1 MSNEQKLRDYLKRAI
16 ADLDET
22 REQLRE
28 VHEKSREPIAIVG
41 MACRYPGGAD
51 TPEQLWELVRG
62 GIDAVSAFPADR
74 GWDLEGL
81 YGGADAGGEGG
92 AGGAVYPRESGFLH
106 GAGEFDPGFF
116 GISPREA
123 LAMDPQQRLMLETAW
138 EAVERAGISP
148 HTLRGTQ
155 TGVFIGAGHG
165 GYDTAATAGPGRIR
179 EEVAGHVLTGNTVSV
194 ASGRISYVLGL
205 EGPAVTVD
213 TACSSSLVALHLA
226 VQSLRRGEC
235 TLALAGGVTVMSTPQ
250 MFVEF
255 GRQRG
260 LAADG
265 RCKPFSAAADG
276 TAWSEGAGVIL
287 VERLSDALRAGHPV
301 LAVVR
306 GSAVNQDG
314 ASNGL
319 TAPNGPSQQR
329 VIRRALADA
338 GLAPA
343 DVDTVEAHGTGT
355 RLGDPIEATALLAT
369 YGQGRPAD
377 LPLLLGSMKSN
388 IGHTQAAAGVAGVI
402 KTVLAMRH
410 GILPGTLHL
419 DEPSPHVDWTAGS
432 VRLLAQ
438 EAAWPA
444 REDRPRRAAVSSFG
458 VSGTNAHV
466 ILEQPATA
474 PTTTRGGADASGV
487 LPWVLSAKTAEALRA
502 QAARLAAHVRDRA
515 ESNAADI
522 AFSLATTRTAL
533 EYRVAIVAGDRAGLL
548 SRLDALAEGEG
559 MTALAG
565 KGPLSVLFSGQ
576 GSQRLGMGR
585 ELYAHFP
592 VFAAAFDA
600 VCAGLGMPVREVVW
614 GEDADA
620 LNQTVFAQAGLFAVE
635 VALFR
640 LVESWG
646 VKPDF
651 VAGHSI
657 GEVAAAHVAGVFSLA
672 DACALVAARG
682 RLMQALPEGGAM
694 LAVQATEQEVLPL
707 LGESVSIAAVNGPS
721 AVVVSGAEEAAEAVR
736 AHFEGLGRKVTRLR
750 VSHAFH
756 SPLMDPML
764 EEFRAVVAGLSFGV
778 PTLPLVSNLTGQL
791 ASTVELCTP
800 DYWVRHV
807 REAVRFGDGVRTL
820 VDLGVT
826 TYLELGP
833 DGVLSAMA
841 ADTVSSGDSAVLV
854 PALRKGTDEETSLVQ
869 ALARLHTGGV
879 DIDWAAFFA
888 PLGATR
894 TDLPTYAFQHERF
907 WLQARTT
914 GAGAEALGLQSAD
927 HPLLTGAVELAASD
941 GFLLTGR
948 LSVQSHPWLA
958 DHVINGAVLL
968 PGTGFLELALRAGD
982 EVGCDVVDEL
992 TLAAPL
998 ILPEHG
1004 SVQVQIWVG
1013 EQDGTGRRTLN
1024 VHSRPGHDPEE
1035 PWTEHATG
1043 VLSNGAAT
1051 TPFDSSEWPPTGA
1064 EPLDLSGLYD
1074 RMAAGGFDYGP
1085 LFRGVRAAWLK
1096 DEAVYAELVLPEA
1109 DARAGEA
1116 ESFGLHP
1123 ALLDAALHVSA
1134 YNGIE
1139 EGVVPF
1145 SWEGVSLHASG
1156 AASVR
1161 VRVTRTGEDSVA
1173 LSVADTAG
1181 EPVMSVGSL
1190 LLRPVDSARTADRDP
1205 VFGVE
1210 WVPVRVPAAVAVS
1223 PDVVVHR
1230 LAGEGDVV
1238 ESVHA
1243 LSARLLA
1250 LVQEL
1255 PEESRLVLVTRGA
1268 VSGQDLAA
1276 AAAWGLVR
1284 SAQSEQPG
1292 RFVLVDV
1299 AGEEPAGL
1307 LESVLAVDE
1316 PQLLVRDGEL
1326 LAPRVTRA
1334 GATEPG
1340 PVWAGEG
1347 TVLITGGTGGLGRV
1361 LARHLVTEHGVRSLL
1376 LVSRRGP
1383 AAEGAA
1389 ELVPELAALGA
1400 EAIVEA
1406 CDVADAAAVTDL
1418 FARHRVRAV
1427 VHTAGVIDDGVVG
1440 SLTPERLSAV
1450 LRPKADAAW
1459 NLHEATRD
1467 LDLTAFVLFSSASGL
1482 FGGPGQANYAAA
1494 NAFLDALAA
1503 HRRAAGLPA
1512 ASLAWGPWSQA
1523 GGMTGTLSEADLLR
1537 IARTGMPALAPDQG
1551 TALFDAALTG
1561 GRALTLTARL
1571 DLAALRGQSEIPAL
1585 LRGLIRP
1592 RTRNRRAVN
1601 TGSGAASA
1609 LLQRLTGL
1617 GPDERREALLD
1628 LVRAQIAL
1636 VLGYAGSETVDASRT
1651 FQDLGFDSLTA
1662 VELRNRL
1669 GAVSGLRLPATV
1681 VFDYPTAEALVRFVL
1696 DELFAAN
1703 AETDALPAPRAAASL
1718 TEDPVV
1724 IVGMSCRYPGGVES
1738 PEDLWRLVSDGTDAI
1753 TGFPGDRGWDTDGL
1767 YHPDPAHTGTTYS
1780 REGGFLHRAAE
1791 FDADFFG
1798 MSPREALAT
1807 DAQQRLLL
1815 EATWEAVEQAGI
1827 DPVSL
1832 RGSRTGVFAGVMYSD
1847 YANLLTATE
1856 FDGFRANGTG
1866 PSIASGRVS
1875 YTFGFEGPAV
1885 TVDTACSSSLVA
1897 LHWAAQALRAG
1908 ECSLA
1913 LAGGVSVMA
1922 TPNTFVESSR
1932 QRVMSPD
1939 GRCRSFADT
1948 ADGVGWSEGVGML
1961 VLERLSDAVRNGH
1974 RVLAVVRGSAVNQD
1988 GASNGL
1994 TAPNGPSQQRV
2005 IRQALASAG
2014 LSSADVDVVEGHG
2027 TGTTL
2032 GDPIEAQALIATY
2045 GQDRPEGRPL
2055 WLGSLKSNI
2064 GHAQAAAGVAG
2075 IIKMIMAM
2083 RHGVLPRT
2091 LHVVAPSSH
2100 VDWAAGDVE
2109 LLSQER
2115 AWPELGR
2122 ARRAGVS
2129 SFGIS
2134 GTNAHVV
2141 LEQFASADV
2150 VPAAADVV
2158 PGVVPWL
2165 VSGKTED
2172 ALYDQVARLRSYV
2185 DESGLRPVDVGLST
2199 LGRSVFGHRAVV
2211 LNGEQVIQGQ
2221 ARGGKTTF
2229 LFTGQGSQRLGMG
2242 RELYARF
2249 PVFAAAF
2256 DEVCA
2261 ELDVPV
2267 RDVVWGADAD
2277 ALNQTMF
2284 AQAGL
2289 FAVEVALFRLVE
2301 SWGVKP
2307 DFVAG
2312 HSIGEV
2318 AAAHVA
2324 GVFSLSDACVLV
2336 AARGRLMQALPE
2348 GGAMLAVQATE
2359 EEVLPLLGEF
2369 VSIAAVNGP
2378 SAVVVSGA
2386 EEEVESVGAHFEGL
2400 GRKVTRLRVSH
2411 AFHSPLMDPMLDEFR
2426 AVVSGLSFSAPTIP
2440 LVEPVCDPEYWV
2452 RHVREAV
2459 RFADGVR
2466 ALHEQ
2471 GVTRFLELG
2480 PDGVLSAMAA
2490 ETVTDGSAV
2499 LVPLLRKNR
2508 DEETSALQALAQL
2521 YVHGAK
2527 VNWSAFFAD
2536 TDARP
2541 VELPTYAFQHQ
2552 RYWPPTGGVTGS
2564 SPIAVDAVET
2574 AFWEAAERGDLAAAS
2589 AVLGIEG
2596 APAQASLDDLLPV
2609 LGAWRAHRRTRAAT
2623 EAWAYRTTWTAVL
2636 DGSATA
2642 LPSGSGWLAV
2652 VPDHAA
2658 DDDSLAGLLAAL
2670 TDLGARVERL
2680 VVPAAEGADLLAD
2693 AVATA
2698 LAASGPVSGL
2708 LSFLSFDERPHP
2720 AHPAVPQGLLAT
2732 ADLLRALEAAGAE
2745 APLWCLTRGAV
2756 SVDGTQPPAAPVQA
2770 QTWGLGRVAALEYPQ
2785 RWGGL
2790 IDLPAALDGRDLAAR
2805 VAGVLGAGTAEDQIA
2820 VRASVTY
2827 ARRLA
2832 RVVPARGTEPWT
2844 APRGTVLVTGGTGAL
2859 GGRVARWLAGAG
2871 AEHLLLTSRRG
2882 PAAEGAA
2889 ELAAELEASGV
2900 RVTIAACDTA
2910 DRDALA
2916 ALLADV
2922 PAELPLTGVVH
2933 AAGVLDDGVLDAL
2946 TGERFE
2952 TVLRAKAESARLLDE
2967 LTRDPQDGSSQLSM
2981 FVLFSSI
2988 AGVLGNA
2995 GQANYAAANAYLD
3008 ALAEQRR
3015 AAGLPAT
3022 SVAWGSWADA
3032 GMAAG
3037 SDALADRIRRS
3048 GMAPMAPELALAAL
3062 QQALVR
3068 GAACV
3073 TVADIDWDTLAPA
3086 LTAARPSPLIGDL
3099 PEVRS
3104 RLEQTAQQAG
3114 GGTSPLRERLL
3125 GLATAA
3131 EQERVLTDLLREEIA
3146 RVLGHASAGTVD
3158 VNRAFRELGF
3168 DSLTAVELRNRLTA
3182 VTGVRLPA
3190 TLLFDHPT
3198 TAAVAAHL
3206 RAELL
3211 DGHTAVSAVAVRA
3224 EADEPIAIVAM
3235 ACRFPGGIGSPEEF
3249 WELLARGGDGVSDLP
3264 TDRGWDTEG
3273 LYHPDPEHQGTSYV
3287 REGGFLTGLA
3297 GFDADFFGIS
3307 PREALAMDPQQR
3319 LLLET
3324 AWETVERAGIAPDT
3338 LRGTATGVFVGS
3350 NFQDYQQV
3358 LGTAPDDV
3366 TGHLMTGN
3374 AASVVSGRVS
3384 YAFGF
3389 EGPAVTV
3396 DTACSSSLVSLHLA
3410 AQALRRGECTLAL
3423 AGGVTV
3429 MSTPQMFVE
3438 FSRQRGLAPDGRCKP
3453 FAGAAD
3459 GTGWAEGVG
3468 LLLVERLSDARRNG
3482 HTVLAVLRGSAV
3494 NQDGASNGLTAPNG
3508 PSQQRVIRQALAD
3521 AGLGADEVDAVEA
3534 HGTGTRLGD
3543 PIEAQALLA
3552 TYGQDRDADRP
3563 LLLGS
3568 VKSNIGH
3575 TQAAAGIA
3583 GVIKMILAMRN
3594 GMLPQ
3599 SLHIDEPSP
3608 HVDWSA
3614 GAVELLAAPTA
3625 WPAVDRPH
3633 RAGVSSFGI
3642 SGTNAHVILE
3652 AADPQPA
3659 LGGGRPEPLPALPY
3673 VLSAKS
3679 PEALAAQ
3686 AERLAAHL
3694 RDGAELPGVAHALAT
3709 ARTTMSH
3716 RATVVAADATTLLA
3730 GLDALA
3736 EGNGSGQASPAVLE
3750 GAADSD
3756 GDTVFVFPGQGSQWP
3771 GMALELLDISP
3782 VFAARMAECATALDA
3797 YTDWSLMDVLRGAD
3811 GAPGFDRVDVV
3822 QPVLFAVMVSLA
3834 ELWQAHGVRPAAVV
3848 GHSQGEIAA
3857 ACVAGALTLDDA
3869 ARVVTLRSQA
3879 LTALSGQGGMVSVAR
3894 PADQVRALLA
3904 PWGERLSLAAV
3915 NGPSSVVV
3923 SGEPDALDALLDAC
3937 ARDGIRAKRI
3947 PVDYAS
3953 HSVQVARIEEELST
3967 VLAPVAPRAAR
3978 IPLYSTVTG
3987 APVDT
3992 TRLDAAYW
4000 YANLRGTV
4008 EFEQATRALLDA
4020 GHRVFIE
4027 VSPHPVVTT
4036 GVQETIE
4043 ATGSAA
4049 AATGTLRRD
4058 EGGLARFT
4066 LSLADARNHG
4076 TRIDWDAFFETAG
4089 IPRPGTPTPLPT
4101 YAFQHRRYWPRPA
4114 TGGAGDVASAGLGSL
4129 DHPLLGATLP
4139 LALGDELVATA
4150 RWSLRSHPWLADHA
4164 VGGTVIVP
4172 GAALVEVAVRAGDEL
4187 GCGRVEELTLHAPVL
4202 LPERAGIQ
4210 VQIAVGA
4217 ADASGLRTVTVHTR
4231 PDDAPEAEWTHHA
4244 DGTLAAPG
4252 AEPAA
4257 EAFAVWPPR
4266 GAEPVPAVDGYYAS
4280 LRAEGYEYGPVF
4292 QGLRAA
4298 WRLDA
4303 DVYAEV
4309 ALPEGGL
4316 ADAAC
4321 FGIHPAL
4328 LDAAL
4333 HAAGF
4338 GLLSN
4343 ADGSTGLPFS
4353 WTGVTLHATGA
4364 TALRVRLRPAGPGAV
4379 SVLMADPLGRPVATI
4394 DALAVRPV
4402 TAATLGAADAA
4413 SRTVREALFHLEW
4426 TPLATAPTAS
4436 TASPDSTAATAQAGP
4451 TGSAGAA
4458 RWAIL
4463 GSETGQVAALTEGG
4477 AALARWDSL
4486 AALAASL
4493 PETGTPDAVLLYADE
4508 AGLGFTSG
4516 APAENSATHAADGAA
4531 EAPSAD
4537 TGGTIT
4543 AAPAAGSAP
4552 DGTTALRAAGS
4563 GATAD
4568 ASAAHTV
4575 GDGGSGSV
4583 PGATAGARPRRAAD
4597 PAAQAAAVL
4606 EKVLATLQEW
4616 LADERFDATRL
4627 VVATRGAVT
4636 PDPGGDVTDLP
4647 GSALWGLLR
4656 SAQTEHPGRIVLA
4669 DLDDDPASWRAL
4681 PQAVAAAGEPQ
4692 LALRQGA
4699 AYAPRLT
4706 RTHASGALTA
4716 PDGGAAPWRLDI
4728 PEKGSLDHLA
4738 LLPAPQ
4744 ATAPLEPGQVRIE
4757 VRAAGLNFRDVLNAL
4772 GMYPGGAEFLGSEA
4786 AGLVVETAPDVTGLR
4801 VGDRV
4806 FGMVAGGF
4814 GPLAVAD
4821 RRVITRMPAGWTFAQ
4836 AAAAPVVFLTA
4847 YYALRDLAGLT
4858 EGESVLVH
4866 AAAGGVGMAATQL
4879 ARLWGAE
4886 VYGTAS
4892 EPKQRLL
4899 RAAADGLPAD
4909 RLASSRTLDFE
4920 DAFRTA
4926 SGGRGVDVV
4935 LNSLAGEYVD
4945 ASLRL
4950 LAPGGRLIEMGKTD
4964 IRDAA
4969 DIARDHD
4976 GAFYR
4981 AFDLT
4986 EAGPERIGEMLT
4998 ELVALFEQGALHP
5011 LPVTAW
5017 DIRHAQD
5024 AFRYVSQAR
5033 HTGKVVLT
5041 VPRPWNPEG
5050 TVLITGGTGE
5060 LGRALARHLVTEHG
5074 IRHLL
5079 LAGRRGPDSPGAA
5092 ALRAELAELGAEV
5105 TLAACDAADRTALT
5119 ALLGSVSDAHPLTA
5133 VVHAAGVLD
5142 DGVVTSLTPERL
5154 RTVLRPKADAAWNL
5168 HELTRHLDLADFV
5181 LFSSAAGTFGNA
5193 GQGNYAAANTFLD
5206 GLARHRQAAG
5216 LPATSLAWGL
5226 WAQASDMTG
5235 HLDDGDRGRARSSGA
5250 LPLAT
5255 RDGLTLFDAA
5265 LAARRPL
5272 LVPQR
5277 LDNAVLRRRA
5287 PEALPSILRA
5297 LFRGTATRRTV
5308 EAGPGTAAGSGL
5320 QQRLAALPAAER
5332 QTVLVDLVT
5341 TYAAAVLGHADAGLI
5356 HAGKAFRDLGFDSL
5370 TAVELRNRLATA
5382 TGSRLPATLVF
5393 DHPTPVALAEHLG
5406 SLLTDAAPA
5415 AEAATTLAVTDEDP
5429 VVIVGMAC
5437 RYPGGVRSPEDL
5449 WTLLADGTDAI
5460 GGFPTDR
5467 GWDLEHFYDS
5477 VPDHPDASRTL
5488 DGGFLHDAAEF
5499 DADFFGISPNE
5510 ATVMDPQQRLLLETA
5525 WEAVERAGIDP
5536 RSLRGSRTGVFAGL
5550 SSSDYMSRG
5559 ADIPEAL
5566 AGYVNTGNAVSVV
5579 SGRVSYALGL
5589 EGPAVTV
5596 DTACSSSLVAL
5607 HMAAQA
5613 LRAGECSLALAGG
5626 VTVMSS
5632 PVIIVDFSRQRGLAA
5647 NGRCKPF
5654 SAAADGTG
5662 FSEGSGLLV
5671 LERLSDAVRNG
5682 HQVLAV
5688 VRGSAVNQDGASNGL
5703 SAPNGPSQQRVI
5715 RQALASAGLTGADI
5729 DAVEAHGT
5737 GTRLGDPIEAQALL
5751 ATYGQDRDADRPL
5764 RLGSV
5769 KSNLGHTQAAAGVAG
5784 VMKMVLAMR
5793 HGALPKSL
5801 HVDEPTP
5808 HVDWSAGAVSVLAEA
5823 TAWPSSTD
5831 RPRRA
5836 GVSSFGISG
5845 TNAHVILEQ
5854 CPDAVTGSAAPSASL
5869 PGSGATASA
5878 AAPAGTGD
5886 TAASA
5891 VPGTSE
5897 AAVAS
5902 AAGRPAEAASA
5913 QAPGMAAA
5921 ASAQAFGT
5929 AEAASTPDASEA
5941 AGAQAAPAPARAT
5954 SAAADA
5960 ESAAAALPWLLSARS
5975 AAALRGQA
5983 AALLAHLDTP
5993 AGSQAAPLDL
6003 AASLATRRAVL
6014 EHRAVVTA
6022 AEPHALRAALGALA
6036 DGTPAPGLVQGRH
6049 TSGRDRRTVLV
6060 FPGQGSQWAGMG
6072 AELLDASKEFAARI
6086 AACEQALAPHTDW
6099 SLTAVLR
6106 GEPTAPSLNRVDV
6119 AQPALWAVMVAL
6131 AEVWQA
6137 HGVRPAA
6144 VVGHS
6149 QGEIAAACVAGALSL
6164 EDGAR
6169 VVALRSR
6176 AIAAGLSGHGGM
6188 VSVAASHED
6197 VLARLTSW
6205 GERISVAAVNGPGSV
6220 VVSGES
6226 DALDALVDACT
6237 RDGVRAKRI
6246 PVDYASHSAQVERI
6260 RETVLADL
6268 AGIETREPAIPFLS
6282 TLTGEW
6288 IGSDTALDASYWYEN
6303 LRRTVRLED
6312 ALRTLLAQGHDVF
6325 VESSPHPV
6333 LTAAI
6338 EDTIAAAETDALA
6351 LGSLRR
6357 EDGGPERLLTSLA
6370 EAHVHGVRVDWSGI
6384 LDGGRAADLPT
6395 YAFQRSRYWLD
6406 AAPAP
6411 ATAAD
6416 RPADPAGLD
6425 TVVRLADGDGS
6436 LLLTGRI
6443 AAATHPWLADHTV
6456 YGSAVVP
6463 GTALLDWAVRA
6474 ADEAGCATIGELT
6487 ELVPLAAPEDGSAE
6501 IQLTVGAAEAGTRP
6515 LTVHA
6520 RTAAD
6525 ADWTRHATGT
6535 LLQAAVAAGE
6545 PFDATAWPPHDA
6557 RPADPEELEELY
6569 AVLAEGGYD
6578 PGPLHRTVRAL
6589 WTTPDGS
6596 TLAEVAL
6603 PQDQH
6608 ATASGFRIHPALLQ
6622 TLLAM
6627 TATRSRSGGLELPA
6641 AWRAVNLTATGAAL
6655 LRVRI
6660 TPAQD
6665 GMDGTLSLT
6674 AADATGAPVLTANA
6688 LTTPATAP
6696 RHPQAL
6702 FETAW
6707 TEPEWAPA
6715 VLAEPTAADTQTFTG
6730 LPALTEALAADAD
6743 HTSPFAGTVLLRLPA
6758 SADREDGADN
6768 SPVREMLR
6776 LAQAWLADPRCA
6788 DSRLVLV
6795 TPGQDAALTDAAVHG
6810 LIRSAQ
6816 AEHPG
6821 RFLLV
6826 DTDGDPASEQALP
6839 GAVAAAAA
6847 ADEAQLVLRTGTV
6860 TVPRLRRTAP
6870 PQDPAGLPVWE
6881 WDTHGDGTVL
6891 ITGGTGTLGALVARH
6906 LVTEHGVRHLLLT
6919 GRRGLAAPGAEELRE
6934 ELTRMGAAVTIA
6946 ACDAADRDALADVL
6960 AAVPAEHPL
6969 TAVVHAAGVLQD
6981 GLLEN
6986 LTTEDLDR
6994 VWRPKAEA
7002 AWHLHE
7008 LTRDTKLSAFVLFS
7022 SFAGVIGGPA
7032 QANYAAANSF
7042 LDALA
7047 HRRRAQGLTAV
7058 SLAWGYWGD
7067 SSEMTSR
7074 LSPVDVARFERSGML
7089 PLSADQGL
7097 GLLDAAAAVDRA
7109 LLVPVRLDP
7118 RAFAA
7123 GGRTPALLRGLAPVR
7138 TVIRRSASTPG
7149 AITPADGTRHDGGDE
7164 GGFAQRLAGLGEAKR
7179 ETLLLQ
7185 LITGHV
7191 ATVLGHGSP
7200 ASIEAERG
7208 FLDLGMSSLTAVELR
7223 NRLNAETGLR
7233 LPTTAVFDHPT
7244 PLALARH
7251 LRTQLASADGA
7262 QPEIS
7267 LLPGLD
7273 DLEQAVTAGAAS
7285 ALDADSRA
7293 RLTARLKALQWKLDA
7308 AAEDAHDGDTDGTD
7322 ADADLEA
7329 ASTDDEIFDLIDKE
7343 LGLS

>member
-1 MSNEQKLRDYLKRAI
+1 MMSNEQKLRDYLKRAI

-28 VHEKSREPIAIVG
+28 VHDKSREPIAIVG

-62 GIDAVSAFPADR
+62 GVDAVSAFPADR
-74 GWDLEGL
+74 GWDLDGL
-81 YGGADAGGEGG
+81 YGGADPGGEDS
-92 AGGAVYPRESGFLH
+92 AAFPRESGFLH
-106 GAGEFDPGFF
+106 GAGEFDAGFF

-148 HTLRGTQ
+148 HALRGTQ

-165 GYDTAATAGPGRIR
+165 GYDTAAAGPGRIR
-179 EEVAGHVLTGNTVSV
+179 EEVAGHLLTGNTVSV

-205 EGPAVTVD
+205 EGPAITVD

-235 TLALAGGVTVMSTPQ
+235 ALALAGGVTVMSTPQ
-250 MFVEF
+250 MFAEF

-276 TAWSEGAGVIL
+276 TAWSEGAGVVL

-338 GLAPA
+338 GLAA
-343 DVDTVEAHGTGT
+343 GDVDTVEAHGTGT

-377 LPLLLGSMKSN
+377 RPLLLGSIKSN

-402 KTVLAMRH
+402 KSVLAMRH

-432 VRLLAQ
+432 VRLLTQ

-444 REDRPRRAAVSSFG
+444 QDRPRRAAVSSFG

-466 ILEQPATA
+466 ILEQPPTAPATA
-474 PTTTRGGADASGV
+474 GGGADASGV

-502 QAARLAAHVRDRA
+502 QAARLAEHVRDRA

-522 AFSLATTRTAL
+522 AFSLATTRAAL
-533 EYRVAIVAGDRAGLL
+533 EHRAAIVAGDRAGLL
-548 SRLDALAEGEG
+548 SRLDALAEGRGE
-559 MTALAG
+559 TAFAG
-565 KGPLSVLFSGQ
+565 RGPLCVLFSGQ

-585 ELYAHFP
+585 ELYACFP

-600 VCAGLGMPVREVVW
+600 VCAELDVPVREVIW
-614 GEDADA
+614 GEDAELADR
-620 LNQTVFAQAGLFAVE
+620 TMYAQAGLFAVE

-646 VKPDF
+646 VTPDF

-694 LAVQATEQEVLPL
+694 IAVQAAEEEVLPL
-707 LGESVSIAAVNGPS
+707 LGATVSIAAVNGPS
-721 AVVVSGAEEAAEAVR
+721 AVVVSGPEEEADVVR
-736 AHFEGLGRKVTRLR
+736 AHFE
-750 VSHAFH
+750 
-756 SPLMDPML
+756 
-764 EEFRAVVAGLSFGV
+764 
-778 PTLPLVSNLTGQL
+778 
-791 ASTVELCTP
+791 
-800 DYWVRHV
+800 
-807 REAVRFGDGVRTL
+807 
-820 VDLGVT
+820 
-826 TYLELGP
+826 
-833 DGVLSAMA
+833 
-841 ADTVSSGDSAVLV
+841 
-854 PALRKGTDEETSLVQ
+854 
-869 ALARLHTGGV
+869 
-879 DIDWAAFFA
+879 
-888 PLGATR
+888 
-894 TDLPTYAFQHERF
+894 
-907 WLQARTT
+907 
-914 GAGAEALGLQSAD
+914 
-927 HPLLTGAVELAASD
+927 
-941 GFLLTGR
+941 
-948 LSVQSHPWLA
+948 
-958 DHVINGAVLL
+958 
-968 PGTGFLELALRAGD
+968 
-982 EVGCDVVDEL
+982 
-992 TLAAPL
+992 
-998 ILPEHG
+998 
-1004 SVQVQIWVG
+1004 
-1013 EQDGTGRRTLN
+1013 
-1024 VHSRPGHDPEE
+1024 
-1035 PWTEHATG
+1035 
-1043 VLSNGAAT
+1043 
-1051 TPFDSSEWPPTGA
+1051 
-1064 EPLDLSGLYD
+1064 
-1074 RMAAGGFDYGP
+1074 
-1085 LFRGVRAAWLK
+1085 
-1096 DEAVYAELVLPEA
+1096 
-1109 DARAGEA
+1109 
-1116 ESFGLHP
+1116 
-1123 ALLDAALHVSA
+1123 
-1134 YNGIE
+1134 
-1139 EGVVPF
+1139 
-1145 SWEGVSLHASG
+1145 
-1156 AASVR
+1156 
-1161 VRVTRTGEDSVA
+1161 
-1173 LSVADTAG
+1173 
-1181 EPVMSVGSL
+1181 
-1190 LLRPVDSARTADRDP
+1190 
-1205 VFGVE
+1205 
-1210 WVPVRVPAAVAVS
+1210 
-1223 PDVVVHR
+1223 
-1230 LAGEGDVV
+1230 
-1238 ESVHA
+1238 
-1243 LSARLLA
+1243 
-1250 LVQEL
+1250 
-1255 PEESRLVLVTRGA
+1255 
-1268 VSGQDLAA
+1268 
-1276 AAAWGLVR
+1276 
-1284 SAQSEQPG
+1284 AQ
-1292 RFVLVDV
+1292 
-1299 AGEEPAGL
+1299 
-1307 LESVLAVDE
+1307 
-1316 PQLLVRDGEL
+1316 
-1326 LAPRVTRA
+1326 
-1334 GATEPG
+1334 
-1340 PVWAGEG
+1340 
-1347 TVLITGGTGGLGRV
+1347 
-1361 LARHLVTEHGVRSLL
+1361 
-1376 LVSRRGP
+1376 
-1383 AAEGAA
+1383 
-1389 ELVPELAALGA
+1389 
-1400 EAIVEA
+1400 
-1406 CDVADAAAVTDL
+1406 
-1418 FARHRVRAV
+1418 
-1427 VHTAGVIDDGVVG
+1427 
-1440 SLTPERLSAV
+1440 
-1450 LRPKADAAW
+1450 
-1459 NLHEATRD
+1459 
-1467 LDLTAFVLFSSASGL
+1467 
-1482 FGGPGQANYAAA
+1482 
-1494 NAFLDALAA
+1494 
-1503 HRRAAGLPA
+1503 
-1512 ASLAWGPWSQA
+1512 
-1523 GGMTGTLSEADLLR
+1523 
-1537 IARTGMPALAPDQG
+1537 
-1551 TALFDAALTG
+1551 
-1561 GRALTLTARL
+1561 
-1571 DLAALRGQSEIPAL
+1571 
-1585 LRGLIRP
+1585 
-1592 RTRNRRAVN
+1592 
-1601 TGSGAASA
+1601 
-1609 LLQRLTGL
+1609 
-1617 GPDERREALLD
+1617 
-1628 LVRAQIAL
+1628 
-1636 VLGYAGSETVDASRT
+1636 
-1651 FQDLGFDSLTA
+1651 
-1662 VELRNRL
+1662 
-1669 GAVSGLRLPATV
+1669 
-1681 VFDYPTAEALVRFVL
+1681 
-1696 DELFAAN
+1696 
-1703 AETDALPAPRAAASL
+1703 
-1718 TEDPVV
+1718 
-1724 IVGMSCRYPGGVES
+1724 
-1738 PEDLWRLVSDGTDAI
+1738 
-1753 TGFPGDRGWDTDGL
+1753 
-1767 YHPDPAHTGTTYS
+1767 
-1780 REGGFLHRAAE
+1780 
-1791 FDADFFG
+1791 
-1798 MSPREALAT
+1798 
-1807 DAQQRLLL
+1807 
-1815 EATWEAVEQAGI
+1815 
-1827 DPVSL
+1827 
-1832 RGSRTGVFAGVMYSD
+1832 
-1847 YANLLTATE
+1847 
-1856 FDGFRANGTG
+1856 
-1866 PSIASGRVS
+1866 
-1875 YTFGFEGPAV
+1875 
-1885 TVDTACSSSLVA
+1885 
-1897 LHWAAQALRAG
+1897 
-1908 ECSLA
+1908 
-1913 LAGGVSVMA
+1913 
-1922 TPNTFVESSR
+1922 
-1932 QRVMSPD
+1932 
-1939 GRCRSFADT
+1939 
-1948 ADGVGWSEGVGML
+1948 
-1961 VLERLSDAVRNGH
+1961 
-1974 RVLAVVRGSAVNQD
+1974 
-1988 GASNGL
+1988 
-1994 TAPNGPSQQRV
+1994 
-2005 IRQALASAG
+2005 
-2014 LSSADVDVVEGHG
+2014 
-2027 TGTTL
+2027 
-2032 GDPIEAQALIATY
+2032 
-2045 GQDRPEGRPL
+2045 
-2055 WLGSLKSNI
+2055 
-2064 GHAQAAAGVAG
+2064 
-2075 IIKMIMAM
+2075 
-2083 RHGVLPRT
+2083 
-2091 LHVVAPSSH
+2091 
-2100 VDWAAGDVE
+2100 
-2109 LLSQER
+2109 
-2115 AWPELGR
+2115 
-2122 ARRAGVS
+2122 
-2129 SFGIS
+2129 
-2134 GTNAHVV
+2134 
-2141 LEQFASADV
+2141 
-2150 VPAAADVV
+2150 
-2158 PGVVPWL
+2158 
-2165 VSGKTED
+2165 
-2172 ALYDQVARLRSYV
+2172 
-2185 DESGLRPVDVGLST
+2185 
-2199 LGRSVFGHRAVV
+2199 
-2211 LNGEQVIQGQ
+2211 
-2221 ARGGKTTF
+2221 
-2229 LFTGQGSQRLGMG
+2229 
-2242 RELYARF
+2242 
-2249 PVFAAAF
+2249 
-2256 DEVCA
+2256 
-2261 ELDVPV
+2261 
-2267 RDVVWGADAD
+2267 
-2277 ALNQTMF
+2277 
-2284 AQAGL
+2284 
-2289 FAVEVALFRLVE
+2289 
-2301 SWGVKP
+2301 
-2307 DFVAG
+2307 
-2312 HSIGEV
+2312 
-2318 AAAHVA
+2318 
-2324 GVFSLSDACVLV
+2324 
-2336 AARGRLMQALPE
+2336 
-2348 GGAMLAVQATE
+2348 
-2359 EEVLPLLGEF
+2359 
-2369 VSIAAVNGP
+2369 
-2378 SAVVVSGA
+2378 
-2386 EEEVESVGAHFEGL
+2386 

-2426 AVVSGLSFSAPTIP
+2426 TVVAGLSFGVPAVP
-2440 LVEPVCDPEYWV
+2440 LVSNLTGRLASAGELRTPDYWV

-2459 RFADGVR
+2459 RFGDGVR
-2466 ALHEQ
+2466 TLADL
-2471 GVTRFLELG
+2471 GVTRYLELG

-2490 ETVTDGSAV
+2490 ATVSGDSAV
-2499 LVPLLRKNR
+2499 VVPALRKGT
-2508 DEETSALQALAQL
+2508 DEETSLVRALARL
-2521 YVHGAK
+2521 HTGGVDID
-2527 VNWSAFFAD
+2527 WSAFFAPLGATRAD
-2536 TDARP
+2536 
-2541 VELPTYAFQHQ
+2541 LPTYAFQHQ
-2552 RYWPPTGGVTGS
+2552 RYWLPTGGTDPLRGHS
-2564 SPIAVDAVET
+2564 SAITVDAVET
-2574 AFWEAAERGDLAAAS
+2574 AFWEAVERGDLAAAS

-2596 APAQASLDDLLPV
+2596 APAQASLDGLLPV
-2609 LGAWRAHRRTRAAT
+2609 LGAWRADRRTRAAT
-2623 EAWAYRTTWTAVL
+2623 EAWAYRTIWTAL
-2636 DGSATA
+2636 DAPAAG

-2652 VPDHAA
+2652 VPDHVA
-2658 DDDSLAGLLAAL
+2658 DDEPLAAL
-2670 TDLGARVERL
+2670 LSALADLGARVERL
-2680 VVPAAEGADLLAD
+2680 VVPTAEDADSLAESVRAAL
-2693 AVATA
+2693 ATA
-2698 LAASGPVSGL
+2698 AGPVSGV

-2720 AHPAVPQGLLAT
+2720 AHPAVPHGLLAT
-2732 ADLLRALEAAGAE
+2732 VDLLRALEAAGAE
-2745 APLWCLTRGAV
+2745 VPLWCLTRGAV
-2756 SVDGTQPPAAPVQA
+2756 SVDGTRPPAAPVQA

-2790 IDLPAALDGRDLAAR
+2790 IDLPAALDGRDLAVR

-2820 VRASVTY
+2820 VRACGTY

-2832 RVVPARGTEPWT
+2832 RVVPARDTEPWT

-2859 GGRVARWLAGAG
+2859 GGRVARWLADAG

-2900 RVTIAACDTA
+2900 RVTVAACDTA

-2916 ALLADV
+2916 ALLTDV
-2922 PAELPLTGVVH
+2922 PADLPLSGVVH

-2967 LTRDPQDGSSQLSM
+2967 LTRDPQGGSELSM

-3037 SDALADRIRRS
+3037 SEALADRIRRS
-3048 GMAPMAPELALAAL
+3048 GMAPMAPALALAAL
-3062 QQALVR
+3062 QQALGG

-3099 PEVRS
+3099 PEVRR
-3104 RLEQTAQQAG
+3104 RLAETAEKTG
-3114 GGTSPLRERLL
+3114 GATSTLRERLR

-3146 RVLGHASAGTVD
+3146 RVLGHASVGTVD
-3158 VNRAFRELGF
+3158 ANRAFRELGF

-3198 TAAVAAHL
+3198 VAAVAAHL

-3211 DGHTAVSAVAVRA
+3211 DGHMAVAADAAVAVRA

-3235 ACRFPGGIGSPEEF
+3235 ACRFPGGVGSPEEF

-3264 TDRGWDTEG
+3264 TDRGWDTAG

-3338 LRGTATGVFVGS
+3338 LRGTETGVFVGS

-3358 LGTAPDDV
+3358 LGTTPDDV
-3366 TGHLMTGN
+3366 TGHRMTGN

-3429 MSTPQMFVE
+3429 MSTPQIFVE

-3521 AGLGADEVDAVEA
+3521 AGLGAEEVDAVEA

-3552 TYGQDRDADRP
+3552 TYGQERPADRP

-3575 TQAAAGIA
+3575 TQAAAGVA

-3614 GAVELLAAPTA
+3614 GAVELLAGPTA
-3625 WPAVDRPH
+3625 WPEVDRPH

-3652 AADPQPA
+3652 AADP
-3659 LGGGRPEPLPALPY
+3659 LPTAAADGSSGSAMGAAAHASAPGTSREAASAYAPVPGADQGAGAPPRTAASAASAGTDADACARTGSGPDAAIVTHLPY
-3673 VLSAKS
+3673 LLSAKS
-3679 PEALAAQ
+3679 ADALGAQ
-3686 AERLAAHL
+3686 AARLAAHL
-3694 RDGAELPGVAHALAT
+3694 RDGAAGPGSELPGVAYGLAT
-3709 ARTTMSH
+3709 TRTAMTH
-3716 RATVVAADATTLLA
+3716 RAAVVAADATTLLA

-3736 EGNGSGQASPAVLE
+3736 EGRGQTSPAVLE
-3750 GAADSD
+3750 GTAESD
-3756 GDTVFVFPGQGSQWP
+3756 GDTVFVFPGQGSQWD
-3771 GMALELLDISP
+3771 GMALELLDTSP
-3782 VFAARMAECATALDA
+3782 VFAARMAECATALDV
-3797 YTDWSLMDVLRGAD
+3797 YTDWSLMDVLRGAE
-3811 GAPGFDRVDVV
+3811 GAPALDRVDVV

-3869 ARVVTLRSQA
+3869 ARVVALRSRA
-3879 LTALSGQGGMVSVAR
+3879 LTALSGQGGMVSVAQ
-3894 PADQVRALLA
+3894 PADAVRALLA

-3915 NGPSSVVV
+3915 NGPCSVVV
-3923 SGEPDALDALLDAC
+3923 SGEPDALDSLLDIC

-3953 HSVQVARIEEELST
+3953 HSVQVARIEEELHT
-3967 VLAPVAPRAAR
+3967 TLAAVVPRAAR

-3992 TRLDAAYW
+3992 SLLDAAYW

-4008 EFEQATRALLDA
+4008 EFEQATRALLDS

-4027 VSPHPVVTT
+4027 VGPHPVVTT

-4089 IPRPGTPTPLPT
+4089 IQRPAAPTLLPT
-4101 YAFQHRRYWPRPA
+4101 YAFQHRRYWPSPA
-4114 TGGAGDVASAGLGSL
+4114 TDGAGDVASAGLGSL
-4129 DHPLLGATLP
+4129 DHPLLGAALP

-4202 LPERAGIQ
+4202 LPEHGGLQ

-4231 PDDAPEAEWTHHA
+4231 PDDAPESEWTRHA

-4257 EAFAVWPPR
+4257 EAFANWPPH
-4266 GAEPVPAVDGYYAS
+4266 GAEPAPEIDGHYAS

-4303 DVYAEV
+4303 DVYAEA
-4309 ALPEGGL
+4309 ALPDAAL
-4316 ADAAC
+4316 ADAAR

-4333 HAAGF
+4333 HAAGL
-4338 GLLSN
+4338 GPLSN
-4343 ADGSTGLPFS
+4343 AEGSTGLPFS

-4402 TAATLGAADAA
+4402 TAAALGASEAV
-4413 SRTVREALFHLEW
+4413 SRTVRDALFHLEW
-4426 TPLATAPTAS
+4426 TPLATAPTAP
-4436 TASPDSTAATAQAGP
+4436 TVPAGP

-4458 RWAIL
+4458 RWAML
-4463 GSETGQVAALTEGG
+4463 GSEPAQVPALTDGG
-4477 AALARWDSL
+4477 AALTRWDSL
-4486 AALAASL
+4486 AALTAAL
-4493 PETGTPDAVLLYADE
+4493 PETGTPDAVLLAVGE
-4508 AGLGFTSG
+4508 AGPVVTSG
-4516 APAENSATHAADGAA
+4516 VPDEPPVGQAADA
-4531 EAPSAD
+4531 
-4537 TGGTIT
+4537 
-4543 AAPAAGSAP
+4543 AAPAA
-4552 DGTTALRAAGS
+4552 R
-4563 GATAD
+4563 
-4568 ASAAHTV
+4568 
-4575 GDGGSGSV
+4575 
-4583 PGATAGARPRRAAD
+4583 
-4597 PAAQAAAVL
+4597 AAAVL
-4606 EKVLATLQEW
+4606 ERVLTTLQDW

-4627 VVATRGAVT
+4627 IVATRGAVT

-4681 PQAVAAAGEPQ
+4681 PQAVAAGGEPQ
-4692 LALRQGA
+4692 LALRQGV

-4716 PDGGAAPWRLDI
+4716 PEGTAAWRLDI
-4728 PEKGSLDHLA
+4728 PEKGSLDRLA
-4738 LLPAPQ
+4738 LVPAPQ
-4744 ATAPLEPGQVRIE
+4744 AAAPLGPGQVRIE

-4806 FGMVAGGF
+4806 FGMVTGGF
-4814 GPLAVAD
+4814 APLAVAD
-4821 RRVITRMPAGWTFAQ
+4821 HRVITHMPAGWTFAQ

-4866 AAAGGVGMAATQL
+4866 AAAGGVGMAAIQL

-4899 RAAADGLPAD
+4899 RAASDGLPAD

-4920 DAFRTA
+4920 DAFRSA

-4969 DIARDHD
+4969 DVTRDHD

-4998 ELVALFEQGALHP
+4998 ELVALFEQGALRP

-5017 DIRHAQD
+5017 DVTHAPD

-5050 TVLITGGTGE
+5050 TVLVTGGTGG

-5074 IRHLL
+5074 VRHLL

-5092 ALRAELAELGAEV
+5092 ELRAELAELGAEV
-5105 TLAACDAADRTALT
+5105 TLAACDAADRTELT
-5119 ALLGSVSDAHPLTA
+5119 ALLGSVSEAHPLTA

-5154 RTVLRPKADAAWNL
+5154 RTVLRPKAVAAWNL

-5206 GLARHRQAAG
+5206 GLARHRQVTG

-5226 WAQASDMTG
+5226 WAQASEMTG
-5235 HLDDGDRGRARSSGA
+5235 HLDDGDRDRARSTGG

-5272 LVPQR
+5272 LVPLR

-5287 PEALPSILRA
+5287 PEAQPSILRA
-5297 LFRGTATRRTV
+5297 LFRGTAARRAV
-5308 EAGPGTAAGSGL
+5308 EAGAGTAGGGL
-5320 QQRLAALPAAER
+5320 RQRLAALPATER
-5332 QTVLVDLVT
+5332 QTVLIELVT

-5370 TAVELRNRLATA
+5370 TAVELRNRLGTA
-5382 TGSRLPATLVF
+5382 TGLRLPAALVF
-5393 DHPTPVALAEHLG
+5393 DHPTPLALAGHLG
-5406 SLLTDAAPA
+5406 GLLTDAAPTAEA
-5415 AEAATTLAVTDEDP
+5415 AEAPAATDRVMAAADDDP
-5429 VVIVGMAC
+5429 VAIVGMAC
-5437 RYPGGVRSPEDL
+5437 RFPGAVRSPEDL
-5449 WTLLADGTDAI
+5449 WTLLATGTDAI

-5488 DGGFLHDAAEF
+5488 EGGFLHDAAEF

-5536 RSLRGSRTGVFAGL
+5536 RALRGSRTGVFAGL
-5550 SSSDYMSRG
+5550 SSSDYMTRG

-5613 LRAGECSLALAGG
+5613 LRGGECSLALAGG

-5632 PVIIVDFSRQRGLAA
+5632 PAIIVDFSRQRGLAA
-5647 NGRCKPF
+5647 DGRCKPF

-5662 FSEGSGLLV
+5662 FSEGAGLLV

-5703 SAPNGPSQQRVI
+5703 SAPNGPAQQRVI
-5715 RQALASAGLTGADI
+5715 RQALANARLTGCDI

-5751 ATYGQDRDADRPL
+5751 ATYGRDRDADRPL

-5793 HGALPKSL
+5793 HGTLPKSL

-5808 HVDWSAGAVSVLAEA
+5808 HVDWSAGAVRVLDEA
-5823 TAWPSSTD
+5823 AAWPTPDS

-5854 CPDAVTGSAAPSASL
+5854 GPAVPSPVS
-5869 PGSGATASA
+5869 ATAAVPSPVSATAAVPSPVSATAAVPSPVSATAAVSSPA
-5878 AAPAGTGD
+5878 AA
-5886 TAASA
+5886 TAA
-5891 VPGTSE
+5891 
-5897 AAVAS
+5897 
-5902 AAGRPAEAASA
+5902 
-5913 QAPGMAAA
+5913 
-5921 ASAQAFGT
+5921 
-5929 AEAASTPDASEA
+5929 TPH
-5941 AGAQAAPAPARAT
+5941 
-5954 SAAADA
+5954 
-5960 ESAAAALPWLLSARS
+5960 ALPYLLSARS
-5975 AAALRGQA
+5975 APALRRQA
-5983 AALLAHLDTP
+5983 AALLTHLDTP

-6014 EHRAVVTA
+6014 EHRAVVTTA
-6022 AEPHALRAALGALA
+6022 DPGTLRAALAALA

-6049 TSGRDRRTVLV
+6049 TSGRDRRVALV

-6072 AELLDASKEFAARI
+6072 AELLDSSTEFAARI
-6086 AACEQALAPHTDW
+6086 AACEQALAPHVDW

-6106 GEPTAPSLNRVDV
+6106 GEKDAPSLDRVDV

-6197 VLARLTSW
+6197 VLARLTAW

-6220 VVSGES
+6220 VVSGEP

-6237 RDGVRAKRI
+6237 RDGVRARKI
-6246 PVDYASHSAQVERI
+6246 PVDYASHSAQVEGI
-6260 RETVLADL
+6260 RKTVLADL
-6268 AGIETREPAIPFLS
+6268 AGIETREPRIPFLS
-6282 TLTGEW
+6282 TLTGRW
-6288 IGSDTALDASYWYEN
+6288 IGAGTALDASYWYEN

-6325 VESSPHPV
+6325 VEASPHPV
-6333 LTAAI
+6333 LTTAI
-6338 EDTIAAAETDALA
+6338 EDTIAAAGTQALA

-6384 LDGGRAADLPT
+6384 LSGGRAADLPT

-6411 ATAAD
+6411 ATAA
-6416 RPADPAGLD
+6416 AGTVDPAGLD
-6425 TVVRLADGDGS
+6425 TVVRLADGS

-6443 AAATHPWLADHTV
+6443 AAATHPWLTDHTV
-6456 YGSAVVP
+6456 LGSAVVP
-6463 GTALLDWAVRA
+6463 GTALLDWAIRA

-6487 ELVPLAAPEDGSAE
+6487 EVVPLAIPEHATAE
-6501 IQLTVGAAEAGTRP
+6501 IQLTVGAASAGPRP

-6535 LLQAAVAAGE
+6535 LVQAAVSVGE

-6557 RPADPEELEELY
+6557 RPADTEELY
-6569 AVLAEGGYD
+6569 TVLAEGGYD
-6578 PGPLHRTVRAL
+6578 PGPIHRTVRRL
-6589 WTTPDGS
+6589 WTAPDGS

-6608 ATASGFRIHPALLQ
+6608 AAASGFRIHPALLQ

-6627 TATRSRSGGLELPA
+6627 AATRSGGLELPT
-6641 AWRAVNLTATGAAL
+6641 AWRMVSLMATDAAL

-6665 GMDGTLSLT
+6665 GTLSLI
-6674 AADATGAPVLTANA
+6674 AADATGAPVLTAA
-6688 LTTPATAP
+6688 AITTTPAAAAP

-6707 TEPEWAPA
+6707 TEPDWARA
-6715 VLAEPTAADTQTFTG
+6715 ALAEPATDTQSFTG
-6730 LPALTEALAADAD
+6730 LPALKEALTADG
-6743 HTSPFAGTVLLRLPA
+6743 TPPFADTVLLRLPVTG
-6758 SADREDGADN
+6758 DREAGADS
-6768 SPVREMLR
+6768 SPVREMLH
-6776 LAQAWLADPRCA
+6776 LAQTWLADPRCA

-6795 TPGQDAALTDAAVHG
+6795 TSGDDAALTDHAVHG

-6826 DTDGDPASEQALP
+6826 DTDGDPASERALP
-6839 GAVAAAAA
+6839 GAVAAAVA
-6847 ADEAQLVLRTGTV
+6847 ADEAQLALRTGTV
-6860 TVPRLRRTAP
+6860 TVPRLRRTAL
-6870 PQDPAGLPVWE
+6870 PQDPSGLPVWE

-6919 GRRGLAAPGAEELRE
+6919 GRRGLAAPGAEELRD
-6934 ELTRMGAAVTIA
+6934 ELVRAGAAVTIA
-6946 ACDAADRDALADVL
+6946 ACDAADRDALAGVL
-6960 AAVPAEHPL
+6960 AAIPVEHPL

-6981 GLLEN
+6981 ALLEN
-6986 LTTEDLDR
+6986 LTAEDLDR

-7008 LTRDTKLSAFVLFS
+7008 LTRDAELSAFVLFS

-7074 LSPVDVARFERSGML
+7074 LDPVDVARFARSGML
-7089 PLSADQGL
+7089 PLSAGQGL

-7109 LLVPVRLDP
+7109 LLVPVRLDR

-7123 GGRTPALLRGLAPVR
+7123 AGRTPALLRGLAPVR
-7138 TVIRRSASTPG
+7138 TVIRGSASTPG
-7149 AITPADGTRHDGGDE
+7149 AITPADGTRHE
-7164 GGFAQRLAGLGEAKR
+7164 GGFTERLAGLGEAKR
-7179 ETLLLQ
+7179 DALLLR

-7200 ASIEAERG
+7200 TSIEAERG

-7251 LRTQLASADGA
+7251 LRAQLASADGA
-7262 QPEIS
+7262 KPES
-7267 LLPGLD
+7267 SQLPGLD

-7293 RLTARLKALQWKLDA
+7293 RLTARLKALQWKLDDT
-7308 AAEDAHDGDTDGTD
+7308 AEDTHDGDADDT
-7322 ADADLEA
+7322 DADLEA

-7343 LGLS
+7343 LGRA

>member
-28 VHEKSREPIAIVG
+28 VQEKSREPIAIVG

-62 GIDAVSAFPADR
+62 GVDAVSAFPADR
-74 GWDLEGL
+74 GWNLEDL
-81 YGGADAGGEGG
+81 YGGAEAEGG
-92 AGGAVYPRESGFLH
+92 DGAAYPRESGFLH
-106 GAGEFDPGFF
+106 GAGDFDAGFF

-148 HTLRGTQ
+148 HALRGTH

-165 GYDTAATAGPGRIR
+165 GYDTAATAGSGRIR

-235 TLALAGGVTVMSTPQ
+235 ALALAGGVTVMSTPQ
-250 MFVEF
+250 MFAEF

-338 GLAPA
+338 GLAA
-343 DVDTVEAHGTGT
+343 TDVDTVEAHGTGT

-377 LPLLLGSMKSN
+377 RPLLLGSMKSN

-410 GILPGTLHL
+410 GTLPATLHL

-432 VRLLAQ
+432 VRLLTE

-444 REDRPRRAAVSSFG
+444 HEDRPRRAAVSSFG

-466 ILEQPATA
+466 VLEQPATA
-474 PTTTRGGADASGV
+474 PPAATGGGTDASGV

-502 QAARLAAHVRDRA
+502 QAARLAAHVRGHA
-515 ESNAADI
+515 ETSTADI
-522 AFSLATTRTAL
+522 AFSLATTRAAL
-533 EYRVAIVAGDRAGLL
+533 EHRAAVVGGDRADLL
-548 SRLDALAEGEG
+548 SGLDALADGEG
-559 MTALAG
+559 TTALAA
-565 KGPLSVLFSGQ
+565 KGPLSVLFTGQ

-585 ELYAHFP
+585 ELYARFP
-592 VFAAAFDA
+592 VFAQAFDA
-600 VCAGLGMPVREVVW
+600 VCAELDVPVREVVW
-614 GEDADA
+614 GEDAEA
-620 LNQTVFAQAGLFAVE
+620 LNQTMYAQAALFAVE

-646 VKPDF
+646 VTPDF

-672 DACALVAARG
+672 DACALVSARG

-694 LAVQATEQEVLPL
+694 LAVTATEDEVLPL

-721 AVVVSGAEEAAEAVR
+721 AVVVSGAEDAVDAVR
-736 AHFEGLGRKVTRLR
+736 AHFEGLGRKTTRLR

-764 EEFRAVVAGLSFGV
+764 DGFRTVVAGLSFGI
-778 PTLPLVSNLTGQL
+778 PAIPLVSNLTGQL
-791 ASTVELCTP
+791 ASTRELCTP

-807 REAVRFGDGVRTL
+807 REAVRFGAGIRTL
-820 VDLGVT
+820 ADLGVT

-833 DGVLSAMA
+833 DGVLSALASDTAGGGGA
-841 ADTVSSGDSAVLV
+841 ALV
-854 PALRKGTDEETSLVQ
+854 PALRKGRDEETSLVR
-869 ALARLHTGGV
+869 ALARLH
-879 DIDWAAFFA
+879 
-888 PLGATR
+888 
-894 TDLPTYAFQHERF
+894 
-907 WLQARTT
+907 
-914 GAGAEALGLQSAD
+914 
-927 HPLLTGAVELAASD
+927 
-941 GFLLTGR
+941 
-948 LSVQSHPWLA
+948 
-958 DHVINGAVLL
+958 
-968 PGTGFLELALRAGD
+968 
-982 EVGCDVVDEL
+982 
-992 TLAAPL
+992 
-998 ILPEHG
+998 
-1004 SVQVQIWVG
+1004 
-1013 EQDGTGRRTLN
+1013 
-1024 VHSRPGHDPEE
+1024 
-1035 PWTEHATG
+1035 
-1043 VLSNGAAT
+1043 
-1051 TPFDSSEWPPTGA
+1051 
-1064 EPLDLSGLYD
+1064 
-1074 RMAAGGFDYGP
+1074 
-1085 LFRGVRAAWLK
+1085 
-1096 DEAVYAELVLPEA
+1096 
-1109 DARAGEA
+1109 
-1116 ESFGLHP
+1116 
-1123 ALLDAALHVSA
+1123 
-1134 YNGIE
+1134 
-1139 EGVVPF
+1139 
-1145 SWEGVSLHASG
+1145 
-1156 AASVR
+1156 
-1161 VRVTRTGEDSVA
+1161 
-1173 LSVADTAG
+1173 
-1181 EPVMSVGSL
+1181 
-1190 LLRPVDSARTADRDP
+1190 
-1205 VFGVE
+1205 
-1210 WVPVRVPAAVAVS
+1210 
-1223 PDVVVHR
+1223 
-1230 LAGEGDVV
+1230 
-1238 ESVHA
+1238 
-1243 LSARLLA
+1243 
-1250 LVQEL
+1250 
-1255 PEESRLVLVTRGA
+1255 
-1268 VSGQDLAA
+1268 
-1276 AAAWGLVR
+1276 
-1284 SAQSEQPG
+1284 
-1292 RFVLVDV
+1292 
-1299 AGEEPAGL
+1299 
-1307 LESVLAVDE
+1307 
-1316 PQLLVRDGEL
+1316 
-1326 LAPRVTRA
+1326 
-1334 GATEPG
+1334 
-1340 PVWAGEG
+1340 
-1347 TVLITGGTGGLGRV
+1347 
-1361 LARHLVTEHGVRSLL
+1361 
-1376 LVSRRGP
+1376 
-1383 AAEGAA
+1383 
-1389 ELVPELAALGA
+1389 
-1400 EAIVEA
+1400 
-1406 CDVADAAAVTDL
+1406 
-1418 FARHRVRAV
+1418 
-1427 VHTAGVIDDGVVG
+1427 
-1440 SLTPERLSAV
+1440 
-1450 LRPKADAAW
+1450 
-1459 NLHEATRD
+1459 
-1467 LDLTAFVLFSSASGL
+1467 
-1482 FGGPGQANYAAA
+1482 
-1494 NAFLDALAA
+1494 
-1503 HRRAAGLPA
+1503 
-1512 ASLAWGPWSQA
+1512 
-1523 GGMTGTLSEADLLR
+1523 
-1537 IARTGMPALAPDQG
+1537 
-1551 TALFDAALTG
+1551 
-1561 GRALTLTARL
+1561 
-1571 DLAALRGQSEIPAL
+1571 
-1585 LRGLIRP
+1585 
-1592 RTRNRRAVN
+1592 
-1601 TGSGAASA
+1601 
-1609 LLQRLTGL
+1609 
-1617 GPDERREALLD
+1617 
-1628 LVRAQIAL
+1628 
-1636 VLGYAGSETVDASRT
+1636 
-1651 FQDLGFDSLTA
+1651 
-1662 VELRNRL
+1662 
-1669 GAVSGLRLPATV
+1669 
-1681 VFDYPTAEALVRFVL
+1681 
-1696 DELFAAN
+1696 
-1703 AETDALPAPRAAASL
+1703 
-1718 TEDPVV
+1718 
-1724 IVGMSCRYPGGVES
+1724 
-1738 PEDLWRLVSDGTDAI
+1738 
-1753 TGFPGDRGWDTDGL
+1753 
-1767 YHPDPAHTGTTYS
+1767 
-1780 REGGFLHRAAE
+1780 
-1791 FDADFFG
+1791 
-1798 MSPREALAT
+1798 
-1807 DAQQRLLL
+1807 
-1815 EATWEAVEQAGI
+1815 
-1827 DPVSL
+1827 
-1832 RGSRTGVFAGVMYSD
+1832 
-1847 YANLLTATE
+1847 
-1856 FDGFRANGTG
+1856 
-1866 PSIASGRVS
+1866 
-1875 YTFGFEGPAV
+1875 
-1885 TVDTACSSSLVA
+1885 
-1897 LHWAAQALRAG
+1897 
-1908 ECSLA
+1908 
-1913 LAGGVSVMA
+1913 
-1922 TPNTFVESSR
+1922 
-1932 QRVMSPD
+1932 
-1939 GRCRSFADT
+1939 
-1948 ADGVGWSEGVGML
+1948 
-1961 VLERLSDAVRNGH
+1961 
-1974 RVLAVVRGSAVNQD
+1974 
-1988 GASNGL
+1988 
-1994 TAPNGPSQQRV
+1994 
-2005 IRQALASAG
+2005 
-2014 LSSADVDVVEGHG
+2014 
-2027 TGTTL
+2027 
-2032 GDPIEAQALIATY
+2032 
-2045 GQDRPEGRPL
+2045 
-2055 WLGSLKSNI
+2055 
-2064 GHAQAAAGVAG
+2064 
-2075 IIKMIMAM
+2075 
-2083 RHGVLPRT
+2083 
-2091 LHVVAPSSH
+2091 
-2100 VDWAAGDVE
+2100 
-2109 LLSQER
+2109 
-2115 AWPELGR
+2115 
-2122 ARRAGVS
+2122 
-2129 SFGIS
+2129 
-2134 GTNAHVV
+2134 
-2141 LEQFASADV
+2141 
-2150 VPAAADVV
+2150 
-2158 PGVVPWL
+2158 
-2165 VSGKTED
+2165 
-2172 ALYDQVARLRSYV
+2172 
-2185 DESGLRPVDVGLST
+2185 
-2199 LGRSVFGHRAVV
+2199 
-2211 LNGEQVIQGQ
+2211 
-2221 ARGGKTTF
+2221 
-2229 LFTGQGSQRLGMG
+2229 
-2242 RELYARF
+2242 
-2249 PVFAAAF
+2249 
-2256 DEVCA
+2256 
-2261 ELDVPV
+2261 
-2267 RDVVWGADAD
+2267 
-2277 ALNQTMF
+2277 
-2284 AQAGL
+2284 
-2289 FAVEVALFRLVE
+2289 
-2301 SWGVKP
+2301 
-2307 DFVAG
+2307 
-2312 HSIGEV
+2312 
-2318 AAAHVA
+2318 
-2324 GVFSLSDACVLV
+2324 
-2336 AARGRLMQALPE
+2336 
-2348 GGAMLAVQATE
+2348 
-2359 EEVLPLLGEF
+2359 
-2369 VSIAAVNGP
+2369 
-2378 SAVVVSGA
+2378 
-2386 EEEVESVGAHFEGL
+2386 
-2400 GRKVTRLRVSH
+2400 
-2411 AFHSPLMDPMLDEFR
+2411 
-2426 AVVSGLSFSAPTIP
+2426 
-2440 LVEPVCDPEYWV
+2440 
-2452 RHVREAV
+2452 
-2459 RFADGVR
+2459 
-2466 ALHEQ
+2466 
-2471 GVTRFLELG
+2471 
-2480 PDGVLSAMAA
+2480 
-2490 ETVTDGSAV
+2490 
-2499 LVPLLRKNR
+2499 
-2508 DEETSALQALAQL
+2508 
-2521 YVHGAK
+2521 VHGAE
-2527 VNWSAFFAD
+2527 VDWSAFYAG

-2552 RYWPPTGGVTGS
+2552 HYWLPNSATDLLRGGS
-2564 SPIAVDAVET
+2564 SATPADAVET
-2574 AFWEAAERGDLAAAS
+2574 AFWEAVERGDLDAAS

-2596 APAQASLDDLLPV
+2596 APVQASLDDLLPV
-2609 LGAWRAHRRTRAAT
+2609 LGTWRAHRRTRAAT
-2623 EAWAYRTTWTAVL
+2623 DAWAYRTTWTAAPH
-2636 DGSATA
+2636 GSATA
-2642 LPSGSGWLAV
+2642 LRSGSGWLAV
-2652 VPDHAA
+2652 VPDHSA
-2658 DDDSLAGLLAAL
+2658 DDEALAAL
-2670 TDLGARVERL
+2670 LSALTGLGARVERL
-2680 VVPAAEGADLLAD
+2680 VVPAAAGADSLAESVRTALAD
-2693 AVATA
+2693 ATAT
-2698 LAASGPVSGL
+2698 GPVSGV
-2708 LSFLSFDERPHP
+2708 LSFLPFDERPHP
-2720 AHPAVPQGLLAT
+2720 AHPAVPRGLPAT
-2732 ADLLRALEAAGAE
+2732 VDLLRALEASGAGAR
-2745 APLWCLTRGAV
+2745 LWCLTRGAV
-2756 SVDGTQPPAAPVQA
+2756 SVDAAQPPAAPVQA

-2790 IDLPAALDGRDLAAR
+2790 IDLPAALGGHDLAAR

-2820 VRASVTY
+2820 VRPSGTY
-2827 ARRLA
+2827 VRRLA
-2832 RVVPARGTEPWT
+2832 RVVPAHDTESWT

-2882 PAAEGAA
+2882 PAADGAA

-2900 RVTIAACDTA
+2900 RVTVAACDTA
-2910 DRDALA
+2910 DRDALT
-2916 ALLADV
+2916 ALLADL
-2922 PAELPLTGVVH
+2922 PAELPLSGVVH

-2967 LTRDPQDGSSQLSM
+2967 LTRDPQGGSQLSM

-2988 AGVLGNA
+2988 SGVLGNA
-2995 GQANYAAANAYLD
+2995 GQGNYAAANAYLD

-3032 GMAAG
+3032 GMAVG

-3048 GMAPMAPELALAAL
+3048 GIVPMDPELALAAL
-3062 QQALVR
+3062 RQALAR

-3099 PEVRS
+3099 PEVR
-3104 RLEQTAQQAG
+3104 RGPERIAEKDG
-3114 GGTSPLRERLL
+3114 GKTSPLRERLL
-3125 GLATAA
+3125 GLATPA
-3131 EQERVLTDLLREEIA
+3131 EQERALTDLLREEIA

-3158 VNRAFRELGF
+3158 ANRAFRELGF

-3182 VTGVRLPA
+3182 VTGVPLPA

-3211 DGHTAVSAVAVRA
+3211 DGHTAVAADAAVAVRA
-3224 EADEPIAIVAM
+3224 EADEPIAVVGM

-3249 WELLARGGDGVSDLP
+3249 WELLARGGDGISDLP

-3273 LYHPDPEHQGTSYV
+3273 LYDPDPEHHGTSYV

-3429 MSTPQMFVE
+3429 MSTPQVFVE

-3494 NQDGASNGLTAPNG
+3494 NQDGASNGLSAPNG

-3552 TYGQDRDADRP
+3552 TYGQGRPADRP

-3575 TQAAAGIA
+3575 TQAAAGVA
-3583 GVIKMILAMRN
+3583 GVIKMILALRN
-3594 GMLPQ
+3594 GLLPQ

-3625 WPAVDRPH
+3625 WPAAGRPH

-3652 AADPQPA
+3652 AADPLPPA
-3659 LGGGRPEPLPALPY
+3659 AATAPEGGGTATAAAADAAAEAAISGEAARPQPSPTLPY

-3679 PEALAAQ
+3679 PQALAAQ
-3686 AERLAAHL
+3686 AARLAAHL
-3694 RDGAELPGVAHALAT
+3694 RGAGAATEPAAVAHALAT
-3709 ARTTMSH
+3709 TRTTMEH
-3716 RATVVAADATTLLA
+3716 RATVVADHAAALLA

-3736 EGNGSGQASPAVLE
+3736 EGRGQASPAVLE
-3750 GAADSD
+3750 GVADSD

-3771 GMALELLDISP
+3771 DMALELLDTAP
-3782 VFAARMAECATALDA
+3782 VFAARMAECAAALDA
-3797 YTDWSLMDVLRGAD
+3797 YTDWSLMDVLRGAE
-3811 GAPGFDRVDVV
+3811 GAPGLDRVDVV

-3869 ARVVTLRSQA
+3869 ARVVALRSRA

-3894 PADQVRALLA
+3894 PADEVRALLA

-3923 SGEPDALDALLDAC
+3923 SGEPEALDALLDAC
-3937 ARDGIRAKRI
+3937 DRDGIRAKRI

-3953 HSVQVARIEEELST
+3953 HSAQVARIEAELRT

-3992 TRLDAAYW
+3992 TLLDAAYW

-4043 ATGSAA
+4043 AADSAA

-4058 EGGLARFT
+4058 EGGPARFV

-4076 TRIDWDAFFETAG
+4076 ARIDWDAFFETAG
-4089 IPRPGTPTPLPT
+4089 TPRPGTPAPLPT

-4114 TGGAGDVASAGLGSL
+4114 TGGAGDVASAGLGSF
-4129 DHPLLGATLP
+4129 DHPLLGAALP
-4139 LALGDELVATA
+4139 LAIGDELVATA
-4150 RWSLRSHPWLADHA
+4150 RWSLLSHPWLADHM

-4187 GCGRVEELTLHAPVL
+4187 GCGRIEELTLHAPVL
-4202 LPERAGIQ
+4202 LPEHGGIQ

-4217 ADASGLRTVTVHTR
+4217 ADPSGLRTVTVHTR
-4231 PDDAPEAEWTHHA
+4231 PDGEPEAEWTHHA
-4244 DGTLAAPG
+4244 DGTLGAPG
-4252 AEPAA
+4252 AEPAG
-4257 EAFAVWPPR
+4257 EVFAAWPPR
-4266 GAEPVPAVDGYYAS
+4266 GAEPAPETDGLYAS
-4280 LRAEGYEYGPVF
+4280 LRSEGYAYGPVF

-4303 DVYAEV
+4303 DVYAEA
-4309 ALPEGGL
+4309 ALPEAAQ
-4316 ADAAC
+4316 ADAAR

-4333 HAAGF
+4333 HAAGL
-4338 GLLSN
+4338 GPLSN
-4343 ADGSTGLPFS
+4343 AEGSTGLPFS

-4364 TALRVRLRPAGPGAV
+4364 TALRVRLSPAGPGAV

-4394 DALAVRPV
+4394 EALAVRPIE
-4402 TAATLGAADAA
+4402 AAALGAADAD
-4413 SRTVREALFHLEW
+4413 SRTVRDALFHLDW
-4426 TPLATAPTAS
+4426 TPLQAASAPS
-4436 TASPDSTAATAQAGP
+4436 TAQTGP
-4451 TGSAGAA
+4451 AGAA
-4458 RWAIL
+4458 RWALL
-4463 GSETGQVAALTEGG
+4463 GSETGQAAALTEGG

-4486 AALAASL
+4486 ADLAAAL
-4493 PETGTPDAVLLYADE
+4493 PATGIPDALL
-4508 AGLGFTSG
+4508 LT
-4516 APAENSATHAADGAA
+4516 A
-4531 EAPSAD
+4531 EA
-4537 TGGTIT
+4537 
-4543 AAPAAGSAP
+4543 AAG
-4552 DGTTALRAAGS
+4552 
-4563 GATAD
+4563 
-4568 ASAAHTV
+4568 H
-4575 GDGGSGSV
+4575 
-4583 PGATAGARPRRAAD
+4583 AAD
-4597 PAAQAAAVL
+4597 PAARAAAVL
-4606 EKVLATLQEW
+4606 ETVLATLQDW
-4616 LADERFDATRL
+4616 LADERFDTTRL

-4656 SAQTEHPGRIVLA
+4656 SAQTENPGRIVLA

-4681 PQAVAAAGEPQ
+4681 PQAVAATGEPQ

-4699 AYAPRLT
+4699 AYAPRLA

-4716 PDGGAAPWRLDI
+4716 PDGTAAWRLDI

-4744 ATAPLEPGQVRIE
+4744 ASAPLAPGQVRIE

-4786 AGLVVETAPDVTGLR
+4786 AGVVVETAPDVTGLN

-4806 FGMVAGGF
+4806 FGMVVGGF

-4821 RRVITRMPAGWTFAQ
+4821 GRVVTRMPAGWTFAQ

-4858 EGESVLVH
+4858 EGETVLVH

-4920 DAFRTA
+4920 EAFRAA

-4950 LAPGGRLIEMGKTD
+4950 LAPGGRLVEMGKTD

-4969 DIARDHD
+4969 DVARDHD

-4981 AFDLT
+4981 AFDLA

-4998 ELVALFEQGALHP
+4998 ELVALFEQGALRP

-5017 DIRHAQD
+5017 DLAHAPD

-5041 VPRPWNPEG
+5041 VPRPWNPDG

-5060 LGRALARHLVTEHG
+5060 LGRALARHLVTAHG
-5074 IRHLL
+5074 MRHLL

-5092 ALRAELAELGAEV
+5092 ELRSELAELGAEV
-5105 TLAACDAADRTALT
+5105 TLAACDTADRAALA
-5119 ALLGSVSDAHPLTA
+5119 ALLASVGADHPLTA

-5154 RTVLRPKADAAWNL
+5154 ATVLRPKADAAWNL
-5168 HELTRHLDLADFV
+5168 HELTRHLDLAGFV

-5206 GLARHRQAAG
+5206 GLARHRQTAG

-5226 WAQASDMTG
+5226 WAQASGMTG
-5235 HLDDGDRGRARSSGA
+5235 HLDEGDRSRARSTGA

-5272 LVPQR
+5272 LVPLR
-5277 LDNAVLRRRA
+5277 LDSAVLRRRA
-5287 PEALPSILRA
+5287 PEALPPILRT
-5297 LFRGTATRRTV
+5297 LFRGTAARRAA
-5308 EAGPGTAAGSGL
+5308 EAGPGTAVPGGGL
-5320 QQRLAALPAAER
+5320 RHRLAALPAAER
-5332 QTVLVDLVT
+5332 QTALVELVT
-5341 TYAAAVLGHADAGLI
+5341 TYAVAVLGHADAGLI

-5370 TAVELRNRLATA
+5370 TAVELRNRLGTA
-5382 TGSRLPATLVF
+5382 AGLRLPATLVF

-5406 SLLTDAAPA
+5406 GLLADTAPT
-5415 AEAATTLAVTDEDP
+5415 AEAATAPLTAAPDEDP

-5467 GWDLEHFYDS
+5467 GWDLEHLYDS

-5488 DGGFLHDAAEF
+5488 EGGFLHDAAEF

-5525 WEAVERAGIDP
+5525 WEAAERAGIDP

-5559 ADIPEAL
+5559 ADVPEAL

-5632 PVIIVDFSRQRGLAA
+5632 PAVIVDFSRQRGLAA

-5654 SAAADGTG
+5654 SAGADGTG
-5662 FSEGSGLLV
+5662 FSEGAGLLV
-5671 LERLSDAVRNG
+5671 LERLSDAVRAG
-5682 HQVLAV
+5682 RQVLAV

-5715 RQALASAGLTGADI
+5715 RQALANAGLTGADV

-5751 ATYGQDRDADRPL
+5751 ATYGQERDADRPL

-5793 HGALPKSL
+5793 HGTLPKSL
-5801 HVDEPTP
+5801 HADEPTP
-5808 HVDWSAGAVSVLAEA
+5808 HVDWPAGAVRLLDEA
-5823 TAWPSSTD
+5823 AAWPASDD

-5854 CPDAVTGSAAPSASL
+5854 GPDAASSPAAASGGAGE
-5869 PGSGATASA
+5869 PGTTAPAGAEPQ
-5878 AAPAGTGD
+5878 AAPA
-5886 TAASA
+5886 A
-5891 VPGTSE
+5891 VPGTPE
-5897 AAVAS
+5897 PAAAA
-5902 AAGRPAEAASA
+5902 AAGPAAPAEAA
-5913 QAPGMAAA
+5913 
-5921 ASAQAFGT
+5921 
-5929 AEAASTPDASEA
+5929 
-5941 AGAQAAPAPARAT
+5941 ARP
-5954 SAAADA
+5954 
-5960 ESAAAALPWLLSARS
+5960 LPWLLSARS
-5975 AAALRGQA
+5975 APALRAQA

-5993 AGSQAAPLDL
+5993 AGRRSTPLDL

-6022 AEPHALRAALGALA
+6022 ADPATLRSALAGLA
-6036 DGTPAPGLVQGRH
+6036 DGTPAAGLVQGRH

-6072 AELLDASKEFAARI
+6072 AGLLDSSPEFATRI
-6086 AACEQALAPHTDW
+6086 AACEQALAPYADW

-6106 GEPTAPSLNRVDV
+6106 EEPGAPPLDRVDV

-6176 AIAAGLSGHGGM
+6176 AIAAHLSGHGGM

-6197 VLARLTSW
+6197 VLARLTAW

-6220 VVSGES
+6220 VVSGEP

-6237 RDGVRAKRI
+6237 RDGVRARKI

-6268 AGIETREPAIPFLS
+6268 AGIETGEPRIPFLS

-6288 IGSDTALDASYWYEN
+6288 IGADTALDASYWYEN

-6338 EDTIAAAETDALA
+6338 EDTVAAAGADART

-6357 EDGGPERLLTSLA
+6357 QDGGPERMLASLA
-6370 EAHVHGVRVDWSGI
+6370 EAHVHGVRVDWSGV
-6384 LDGGRAADLPT
+6384 LGGRRAADLPT

-6406 AAPAP
+6406 AAPA
-6411 ATAAD
+6411 AAAAG
-6416 RPADPAGLD
+6416 PADPSGLD
-6425 TVVRLADGDGS
+6425 GVVRLADGDGS
-6436 LLLTGRI
+6436 LVLTGRI
-6443 AAATHPWLADHTV
+6443 GAATHPWLADHTV
-6456 YGSAVVP
+6456 HGSAVVP
-6463 GTALLDWAVRA
+6463 ATALLDWAVRA
-6474 ADEAGCATIGELT
+6474 ADEAGCAVVEDLT
-6487 ELVPLAAPEDGSAE
+6487 ELVPLAVPEDGTAE
-6501 IQLTVGAAEAGTRP
+6501 VQLTVAAAEAGTRR
-6515 LTVHA
+6515 LAVHA
-6520 RTAAD
+6520 RTGAD
-6525 ADWTRHATGT
+6525 EDWTRHATGT
-6535 LLQAAVAAGE
+6535 LSRAALPAGE
-6545 PFDATAWPPHDA
+6545 PFDTTDWPPHGA
-6557 RPADPEELEELY
+6557 RPADTEELY

-6589 WTTPDGS
+6589 WTAPDGG

-6603 PQDQH
+6603 PQEQH
-6608 ATASGFRIHPALLQ
+6608 QAASAFRIHPALLQ
-6622 TLLAM
+6622 TVLAM
-6627 TATRSRSGGLELPA
+6627 AAGRSGRAELPTT
-6641 AWRAVNLTATGAAL
+6641 WHAVNLTASGAAH

-6660 TPAQD
+6660 TRTRD
-6665 GMDGTLSLT
+6665 GALSLT
-6674 AADATGAPVLTANA
+6674 AADATGAPVLTAGA
-6688 LTTPATAP
+6688 VTTGAPAAAA

-6707 TEPEWAPA
+6707 TEPDWAPA
-6715 VLAEPTAADTQTFTG
+6715 AEALAEPATGTASFTG
-6730 LPALTEALAADAD
+6730 LPALLEALGTEHADA
-6743 HTSPFAGTVLLRLPA
+6743 FADTVLLRLPA
-6758 SADREDGADN
+6758 AGDLAAPADPAD
-6768 SPVREMLR
+6768 STPVREMLH
-6776 LAQAWLADPRCA
+6776 LAQTWLADPRCA

-6795 TPGQDAALTDAAVHG
+6795 TAGAGAALTDAAVHG

-6826 DTDGDPASEQALP
+6826 DTDGDPASERALP
-6839 GAVAAAAA
+6839 AAVAAAAA
-6847 ADEAQLVLRTGTV
+6847 ADEAHLALHAGTV
-6860 TVPRLRRTAP
+6860 TVPRLRHAAP
-6870 PQDPAGLPVWE
+6870 PQDPSGLPALE
-6881 WDTHGDGTVL
+6881 WDAHGDGTVL
-6891 ITGGTGTLGALVARH
+6891 ITGGTGTLGAHVARH
-6906 LVTEHGVRHLLLT
+6906 LVTGHGVRHLLLT
-6919 GRRGLAAPGAEELRE
+6919 GRRGPDAPGAAELRD
-6934 ELTRMGAAVTIA
+6934 ELTRLGATVTIA
-6946 ACDAADRDALADVL
+6946 ACDAADRDALAGVL
-6960 AAVPAEHPL
+6960 AAIPAEHPL
-6969 TAVVHAAGVLQD
+6969 TAVVHAAGVLRD

-6986 LTTEDLDR
+6986 LTAEDLDH

-7008 LTRDTKLSAFVLFS
+7008 LTRDTKLSAFVFFS

-7047 HRRRAQGLTAV
+7047 HRRRAEGLTAV

-7074 LSPVDVARFERSGML
+7074 LDPVDVARFARSGML
-7089 PLSADQGL
+7089 PLSAGQGL
-7097 GLLDAAAAVDRA
+7097 GLLDAAAALDRA

-7118 RAFAA
+7118 RAWSAA
-7123 GGRTPALLRGLAPVR
+7123 GRAPALLRALTPVPA
-7138 TVIRRSASTPG
+7138 VVRRSASTPG
-7149 AITPADGTRHDGGDE
+7149 ATAPADGTRHDGGFTE
-7164 GGFAQRLAGLGEAKR
+7164 RLAGLGEAKR
-7179 ETLLLQ
+7179 EELLLQ
-7185 LITGHV
+7185 LIAGHA

-7200 ASIEAERG
+7200 ASIDAERG

-7251 LRTQLASADGA
+7251 LRAQLASADGTE
-7262 QPEIS
+7262 PDGS

-7273 DLEQAVTAGAAS
+7273 ELERALTAGAAS

-7293 RLTARLKALQWKLDA
+7293 RLTARLKALQWKLDDTVDHT
-7308 AAEDAHDGDTDGTD
+7308 AEGTGGDADGTG

-7343 LGLS
+7343 LGLA